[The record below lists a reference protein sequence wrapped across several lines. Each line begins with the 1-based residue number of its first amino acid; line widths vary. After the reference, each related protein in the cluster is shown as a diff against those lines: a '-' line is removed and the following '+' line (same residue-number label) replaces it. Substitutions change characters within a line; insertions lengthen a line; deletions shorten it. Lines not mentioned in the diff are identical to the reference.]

1 MIEAVLAHGADA
13 GVAFDGDADRCLA
26 VDATGA
32 VIDGDHVLAIL
43 GIAMS
48 ERGTL
53 RDNTVVATV
62 MANLGFKLALSAA
75 ELNVVETGVGDRYV
89 LEAMRDGNFSLGGE
103 QSGHVIM
110 SDFAT
115 TGDGVLTALHLLARM
130 AETGRPL
137 GELASVVTKFPQVLI
152 NVSGVD
158 KSRVSSDQV
167 LNSAIAAAEAQL
179 AGAGRILLRP
189 SGTEPV
195 VRVMVE
201 AATVEQAD
209 DVARS
214 LAEVVQTSLALG

>member
-1 MIEAVLAHGADA
+1 
-13 GVAFDGDADRCLA
+13 
-26 VDATGA
+26 
-32 VIDGDHVLAIL
+32 
-43 GIAMS
+43 
-48 ERGTL
+48 
-53 RDNTVVATV
+53 
-62 MANLGFKLALSAA
+62 MANLGFKLALSEAA
-75 ELNVVETGVGDRYV
+75 LTVVETGVGDRYV
-89 LEAMRDGNFSLGGE
+89 LEAMREGNFSLGGE

-115 TGDGVLTALHLLARM
+115 TGDGVLTALHLLARV

-137 GELASVVTKFPQVLI
+137 SELASVVTKFPQVLV

-158 KSRVSSDQV
+158 KSRVATDET
-167 LNSAIAAAEAQL
+167 LAAAISQAEDQL

-209 DVARS
+209 LVAHQ
-214 LAEVVQTSLALG
+214 LAQVVQTSLRLS